1 MSRRGKGRKREACSR
16 GGKGRVPGGREGC
29 GQVVREGWR
38 ERGTGVPPG
47 FSSVAGR
54 ARGEGGQSASSFLGG
69 TRAGR
74 DASAGW
80 AAGKERAETRRAA
93 GPDDARKGR
102 DEGSGKGV
110 SWACPGPP
118 RERDRPPYLKG
129 QHGTP
134 PDGGMPLTGLPLP
147 LNARPDAGTHAFS
160 SCPPPDV
167 PGAGVGGAP
176 AACAGIRA
184 RLSPQARASF
194 PAPFATGRH
203 RAWSALLLDFAP
215 IAADTEISGLQCGQ
229 AFTTHVCRGFPWMR
243 LCRLRSFHG
252 KSAKRRHHHLQNPA
266 AQRL

>member
-16 GGKGRVPGGREGC
+16 RGKGRVPGGREGC

-74 DASAGW
+74 DASAGG

-147 LNARPDAGTHAFS
+147 LNARCRD
-160 SCPPPDV
+160 SCLL
-167 PGAGVGGAP
+167 
-176 AACAGIRA
+176 I
-184 RLSPQARASF
+184 L
-194 PAPFATGRH
+194 PAPRRSGGGRGGRPGSLCGHPGKALPAGQGIVSSPFCH
-203 RAWSALLLDFAP
+203 RETSRPERTVA
-215 IAADTEISGLQCGQ
+215 
-229 AFTTHVCRGFPWMR
+229 
-243 LCRLRSFHG
+243 
-252 KSAKRRHHHLQNPA
+252 
-266 AQRL
+266 

>member
-74 DASAGW
+74 DASAGG

-160 SCPPPDV
+160 SCPPQTFR
-167 PGAGVGGAP
+167 GRAWGAP
-176 AACAGIRA
+176 RQLVRASGQGSPRRPGHRFQPLLPPGDIAPRAHCCLTLPPLPPILKSAACNAVRPSQRMYAGD
-184 RLSPQARASF
+184 F
-194 PAPFATGRH
+194 PGCGFA
-203 RAWSALLLDFAP
+203 A
-215 IAADTEISGLQCGQ
+215 
-229 AFTTHVCRGFPWMR
+229 
-243 LCRLRSFHG
+243 
-252 KSAKRRHHHLQNPA
+252 
-266 AQRL
+266 